1 MSQWKDISDILLP
14 CFKIADTF
22 FLIYVGQELVQGLRK
37 LQDWYSLPLFRCVC
51 IFLEK
56 KKKGLQLSSA
66 FQRVSEPAS
75 PKFKNCPLKSYWPPQ
90 LLLRSGRISILT
102 LKSSVSALIC
112 IFRHLLMCAAGQSF
126 LVFEVPVSRQACQD
140 LDIKDLFLSFDFLK
154 LRLNMQGAKIVKS
167 IILSIQSD
175 ALSHTRPLWGLLCVF
190 LVITITATNK
200 PHFCYW
206 NHAVYLLLCVCL
218 ASFCST

>member
-1 MSQWKDISDILLP
+1 MWVRSWYKGLGSSKTDILYHSLGV
-14 CFKIADTF
+14 CAF
-22 FLIYVGQELVQGLRK
+22 F
-37 LQDWYSLPLFRCVC
+37 W
-51 IFLEK
+51 K

-90 LLLRSGRISILT
+90 LLLQSGRISILT
-102 LKSSVSALIC
+102 PKSSVSALIC
-112 IFRHLLMCAAGQSF
+112 IFRHLLVCAAGQSF

-154 LRLNMQGAKIVKS
+154 LRLHMQGAKIVKS

-175 ALSHTRPLWGLLCVF
+175 ALSHTRPLRGLLCVF

-206 NHAVYLLLCVCL
+206 NHAVCLLFVSVWLPFAQHNICKIYPC
-218 ASFCST
+218 CICP